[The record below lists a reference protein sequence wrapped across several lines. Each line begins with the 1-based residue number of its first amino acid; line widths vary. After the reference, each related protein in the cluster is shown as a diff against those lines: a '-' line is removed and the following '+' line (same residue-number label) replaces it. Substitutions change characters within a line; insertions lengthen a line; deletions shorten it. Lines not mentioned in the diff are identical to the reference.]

1 MSLYL
6 CAREV
11 AQSFVGA
18 GIEATADP
26 RVAVTFPGPGGV
38 FVPPPTRDHLNK
50 LDTWEVVCLA
60 GTRTAD
66 LTTLRLLSDLADRVA
81 EVAPVESTRPGLY
94 QLVSDQPPHPVL
106 FCTFTTP
113 EWRQTT

>member
-1 MSLYL
+1 MVAL
-6 CAREV
+6 EV

-18 GIEATADP
+18 GVVATADP
-26 RVAVTFPGPGGV
+26 RVAATFAGDGGV
-38 FVPPPTRDHLNK
+38 FVPPPTRDHTNK
-50 LDTWEVVCLA
+50 LDQWEVVCLA

-66 LTTLRLLSDLADRVA
+66 LNTLRLLSALADQVA

-113 EWRQTT
+113 EWRQSL